1 MALVQRANVVLEIED
16 DNVERYLAKGFSVI
30 DEKGNVLKSAR
41 PTTPE
46 QFEKAYDEQRR
57 INNDLKLEI
66 EQLKKENAQ
75 LKEQIKSKPVTKKPN
90 NTAKRKAE

>member
-57 INNDLKLEI
+57 INNDLVLQVEKLKKEI
-66 EQLKKENAQ
+66 EQLK
-75 LKEQIKSKPVTKKPN
+75 EQSKTKTVTKKPN